1 MMYGELSQE
10 QRNIRQKEW
19 EKVLNTFCPSYIV
32 IDEETGEEEDY
43 GKPCDQG
50 CPCDRCHY
58 DWDLQLKYVK
68 RLHELGEQ
76 LLDDEIEKYG
86 EYL

>member
-1 MMYGELSQE
+1 MYEELTKE
-10 QRNIRQKEW
+10 QKDMRSRIWVR
-19 EKVLNTFCPSYIV
+19 VLDEFCHPIF
-32 IDEETGEEEDY
+32 ED
-43 GKPCDQG
+43 GTRPCDLG
-50 CPCDRCHY
+50 SMCDMCHY

>member
-1 MMYGELSQE
+1 MKHADLSRE
-10 QRNIRQKEW
+10 QREVRQEVW
-19 EKVLNTFCPSYIV
+19 SRLLEDYCSSEV
-32 IDEETGEEEDY
+32 EDY
-43 GKPCDQG
+43 GKPCDRG
-50 CPCDRCHY
+50 VPCDKCHY

-76 LLDDEIEKYG
+76 LLDDEVEKYG

>member
-1 MMYGELSQE
+1 MDYKEMTREQKDLRQE
-10 QRNIRQKEW
+10 EW
-19 EKVLNTFCPSYIV
+19 KKILDTYCTSYI
-32 IDEETGEEEDY
+32 
-43 GKPCDQG
+43 KPCDRG

-68 RLHELGEQ
+68 RLHELGEP
-76 LLDDEIEKYG
+76 LLDEEIEKYG